1 MLQIYT
7 SRHENRSR
15 PRQMQ
20 SNDCF
25 PSTTVDPRTSSRK
38 TCKGRNDL
46 RFGNEKEERRV
57 LASTKVKKPAVI
69 RKRKIMSWD
78 IESRII
84 HGPLALRRAS
94 RQTLSCLV
102 RSISDMFTREQSLTT
117 YLHLFN
123 SRLELAGDFCGSL
136 PIFRGF

>member
-1 MLQIYT
+1 
-7 SRHENRSR
+7 
-15 PRQMQ
+15 
-20 SNDCF
+20 
-25 PSTTVDPRTSSRK
+25 
-38 TCKGRNDL
+38 
-46 RFGNEKEERRV
+46 
-57 LASTKVKKPAVI
+57 
-69 RKRKIMSWD
+69 MSWD